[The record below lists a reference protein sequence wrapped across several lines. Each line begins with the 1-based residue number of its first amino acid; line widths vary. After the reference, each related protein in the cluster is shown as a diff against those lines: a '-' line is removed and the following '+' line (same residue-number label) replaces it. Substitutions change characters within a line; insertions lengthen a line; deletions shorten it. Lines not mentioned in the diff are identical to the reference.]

1 MMKYIIA
8 ILLLL
13 LLVLLGI
20 GKTQAQNESKGKA
33 DAVLGEWINAEK
45 DATFL
50 IYKKNDKYFG
60 KITWGTGGDTKDSK
74 NPDPSLRSRD
84 LVGLTILNNFEWG
97 GSNVWENGRIYDPKD
112 GKTYDCKM
120 TLKNPNTLEVRGYV
134 GFSLFGR
141 TETWTRK

>member
-1 MMKYIIA
+1 MTKYILPIVALLALA
-8 ILLLL
+8 IFSA
-13 LLVLLGI
+13 GE
-20 GKTQAQNESKGKA
+20 TQAQAGSKSAA
-33 DAVLGEWINAEK
+33 DAILGEWINAEN

-74 NPDPSLRSRD
+74 NPDPKLRTRD
-84 LVGLTILNNFEWG
+84 LVGLTILTDFKHA
-97 GSNVWENGRIYDPKD
+97 GSNVWDEGKIYDPKSGD
-112 GKTYDCKM
+112 TFSCKM
-120 TLKNPNTLEVRGYV
+120 TLKDYKNLEVRGYM